1 MSEENEKLK
10 RRLVEQLKNEAEKS
24 STICPTKS
32 TTENSAKCPIENS
45 ESMADGSAE
54 NSTKCPIEY
63 PTKCSTESSTKSPT
77 KCPTE
82 SPTEKLKI
90 EMRYLVN
97 EVIDEEPGSNKKKL
111 TFYKRPSLLY

>member
-24 STICPTKS
+24 STICPT
-32 TTENSAKCPIENS
+32 ENSSKSPIESS
-45 ESMADGSAE
+45 ESLADGSTE
-54 NSTKCPIEY
+54 NTTKCSTECL
-63 PTKCSTESSTKSPT
+63 TKCSTESSTKS
-77 KCPTE
+77 PTE

-97 EVIDEEPGSNKKKL
+97 EVIDEEPGSNKKIFNFL
-111 TFYKRPSLLY
+111 QTT